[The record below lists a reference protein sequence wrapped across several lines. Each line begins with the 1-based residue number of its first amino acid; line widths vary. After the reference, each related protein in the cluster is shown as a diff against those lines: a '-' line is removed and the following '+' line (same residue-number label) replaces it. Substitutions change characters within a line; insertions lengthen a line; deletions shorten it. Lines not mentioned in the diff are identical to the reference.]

1 MNLSCFIGVCT
12 MFRIDKVG
20 SKRNDQDEIDKLEE
34 IVFNK
39 HKRLKSQNYT
49 KLEEEQIDEEPCF
62 QIDRTGD
69 LDNLQ
74 VKEAKT
80 SVWQDDDDDIG

>member
-1 MNLSCFIGVCT
+1 